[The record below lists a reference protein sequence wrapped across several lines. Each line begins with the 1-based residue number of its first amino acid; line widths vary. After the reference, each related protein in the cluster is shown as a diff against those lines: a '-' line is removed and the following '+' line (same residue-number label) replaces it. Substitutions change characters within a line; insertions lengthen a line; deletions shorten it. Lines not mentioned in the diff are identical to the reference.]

1 MRLERMVF
9 DPLDD
14 SDHVK
19 LLSVVAHT
27 CCLSV

>member
-1 MRLERMVF
+1 MGLELMVF

-14 SDHVK
+14 DHHVK
-19 LLSVVAHT
+19 FLSVVAHT